1 MKDSQTTHSH
11 KGGGGYDWGRWW
23 VAGRGDRPT
32 VIRRNRNHDEVILE
46 SSSGD
51 LFGPWR
57 GSFQV
62 TLNDSLNVII
72 IIVMLIIVVV
82 H

>member
-23 VAGRGDRPT
+23 VAGRGDRPN

-51 LFGPWR
+51 LFGP
-57 GSFQV
+57 
-62 TLNDSLNVII
+62 
-72 IIVMLIIVVV
+72 
-82 H
+82 